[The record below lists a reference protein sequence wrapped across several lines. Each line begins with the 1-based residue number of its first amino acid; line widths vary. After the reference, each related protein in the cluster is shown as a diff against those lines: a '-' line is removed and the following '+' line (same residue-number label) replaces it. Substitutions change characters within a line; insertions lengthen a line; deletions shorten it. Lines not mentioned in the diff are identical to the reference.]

1 MRYLSVRG
9 SSGTCEEVLILAAPQ
24 GFEPRYA
31 APEAAVLPLNEGA
44 TSAKQAILQPCWP
57 GQTQSPALNANLF
70 IIRTIFLAV
79 KLGRLTQVWNNPA
92 CARSVERATCGPL
105 HLRACVGDKTLDADR
120 RPILR
125 AGLRADEAQECGS
138 WQSSPYQ
145 WRGSLC
151 QPALWPLRTN
161 RCESPLQACAAA
173 PA

>member
-1 MRYLSVRG
+1 MRESA
-9 SSGTCEEVLILAAPQ
+9 ELAAPQ

-44 TSAKQAILQPCWP
+44 TSAIQAILQPRWP
-57 GQTQSPALNANLF
+57 GQAERPALNTNSL

-79 KLGRLTQVWNNPA
+79 KLGRRAQIRNNPA
-92 CARSVERATCGPL
+92 CQRSARVTFARPIWTRSSVCRSRDPRHGL
-105 HLRACVGDKTLDADR
+105 

-125 AGLRADEAQECGS
+125 ARLRADEDRGCGS
-138 WQSSPYQ
+138 SQSIPYQ
-145 WRGSLC
+145 WRGSLY

-161 RCESPLQACAAA
+161 RYESSLQACGAV